1 VRCGRDDQSHGNETI
16 AICMHDHNIL
26 PLYTCLLSMSIF
38 IVRLP
43 TPPMM
48 VARLLVAVV
57 TLSPAIS
64 RIIPSIGFEAF
75 PTRIV

>member
-1 VRCGRDDQSHGNETI
+1 
-16 AICMHDHNIL
+16 
-26 PLYTCLLSMSIF
+26 MSIF